1 MWKYWECGFEARSRH
16 ESLQLLRWI
25 TLYKFTWNRW
35 LSVFSTLKWGNP
47 RVFMKIKR
55 TPKKLDFHKNPVT
68 TIISFLFILK
78 YLSFSVFL
86 KFWIS
91 IISDLHVSKVLIE
104 QHIEGINSSWLGHNF
119 SISVTV
125 LSFRGKFD
133 NPLPTG
139 AFWLLIVM
147 ITWGGVEMD
156 IYYWYPVDEPGRLL
170 PVNCNTQNR
179 PQQQQI
185 I

>member
-1 MWKYWECGFEARSRH
+1 M
-16 ESLQLLRWI
+16 
-25 TLYKFTWNRW
+25 
-35 LSVFSTLKWGNP
+35 
-47 RVFMKIKR
+47 
-55 TPKKLDFHKNPVT
+55 
-68 TIISFLFILK
+68 ISA
-78 YLSFSVFL
+78 
-86 KFWIS
+86 
-91 IISDLHVSKVLIE
+91 
-104 QHIEGINSSWLGHNF
+104 
-119 SISVTV
+119 TV

-147 ITWGGVEMD
+147 MAWRGVEMD
-156 IYYWYPVDEPGRLL
+156 IYYWYPVDKAGRLL